1 MPAASI
7 PLMPVTHWTRG
18 DTPVTHPVISGY
30 YQSREEATGFQRFS
44 SCFHGAIVTDKLTEY
59 H

>member
-1 MPAASI
+1 
-7 PLMPVTHWTRG
+7 MPVTHWTRG